1 MDFLSSYIPPS
12 PTRFTPRGNEAKFED
27 LPALRSPCNERQL
40 ENMKS
45 GDFGEVRR
53 LRGGLEKKT
62 SKVQFLA
69 PLSEDGESLQS
80 IKLTP
85 KARSLKEQ
93 DVRTREVQAATRGPK
108 SKKKRSDHGTKDKIN
123 NIFGF
128 KFRRPGSQSDSEQ

>member
-12 PTRFTPRGNEAKFED
+12 PTRFTPRGNEAKFEE
-27 LPALRSPCNERQL
+27 LPALRSPCNEKQL

-53 LRGGLEKKT
+53 LRGGLQKKT

-85 KARSLKEQ
+85 KVKSQKEEETRS
-93 DVRTREVQAATRGPK
+93 REAQGVPRGPK
-108 SKKKRSDHGTKDKIN
+108 SGKQPSNHAKKEKSNT
-123 NIFGF
+123 IFGF
-128 KFRRPGSQSDSEQ
+128 KFRKPGSQSDPES